1 MKILKTSALAAVLAL
16 GSFSA
21 NAGTY
26 SATDTLTVTITTAA
40 ALTIALKDE
49 AGNAINSN
57 TITFDDLIA
66 GDTIVATLKVDITG
80 DTTYGDAA
88 PESRT
93 MSCTFGAANVPAATV
108 TGSGVDFP
116 VTDGVDTIAT
126 VTLSMAS
133 QCTSALNQT
142 ITLVSNSALSDLA
155 NDGAYATEVIT
166 MTATYDTV
174 STVSTYS

>member
-49 AGNAINSN
+49 AGNAITANA
-57 TITFDDLIA
+57 ITFDDLIA
-66 GDTIVATLKVDITG
+66 GDTISATLSVDIAG
-80 DTTYGDAA
+80 DSTYGDTI
-88 PESRT
+88 ESRT
-93 MSCTFGAANVPAATV
+93 MSCTFGGATVPAATV

-116 VTDGVDTIAT
+116 VTGGGDTITT

-142 ITLVSNSALSDLA
+142 ITLVSNAALSDLA
-155 NDGAYATEVIT
+155 NDGTYATELIT

-174 STVSTYS
+174 SAIAQYS